1 MPEVKYHPK
10 ALAELFRSARYY
22 NRQRPGLG
30 AEFFDELDAAVARLR
45 ADPTRAKADEVGVR
59 SGRLRRFPFRIY
71 YVCDTNRIRLLAIAH
86 LRRQTGY
93 WRARLED

>member
-1 MPEVKYHPK
+1 MREVKYHPR
-10 ALAELFRSARYY
+10 ALAELFRSACYY

-30 AEFFDELDAAVARLR
+30 VEFFDELDAAVARLC
-45 ADPTRAKADEVGVR
+45 ADPARAKADNDGVR
-59 SGRLRRFPFRIY
+59 SGRLRRFPFRVY
-71 YVCDTNRIRLLAIAH
+71 YVCDPNRIRLLAVAH